1 MWRPLRVDGAKSPR
15 PLIRRFS
22 PNAERDP
29 LSSSKRCLMP
39 FLRCRAEQQERS
51 SRASYSR
58 LKVRNARNGTW
69 ITETS
74 GRKPRLS
81 RYALTPG
88 LIFRGESPL
97 VTRAPNILLQ
107 IGTAPSLIHP
117 HSKENRQSQRLQNI
131 RRRENQFDIASEESR
146 R

>member
-1 MWRPLRVDGAKSPR
+1 MQRPWTVHGGKSPR
-15 PLIRRFS
+15 PLIRSFS
-22 PNAERDP
+22 RNAEKDP
-29 LSSSKRCLMP
+29 RSCSKRCLMP

-58 LKVRNARNGTW
+58 SKVRNARNGTW

-81 RYALTPG
+81 RYALTLG

-107 IGTAPSLIHP
+107 VGTAPSLTRP
-117 HSKENRQSQRLQNI
+117 RSKETLQSQRLQNI
-131 RRRENQFDIASEESR
+131 PRRENQFD
-146 R
+146 

>member
-1 MWRPLRVDGAKSPR
+1 
-15 PLIRRFS
+15 
-22 PNAERDP
+22 
-29 LSSSKRCLMP
+29 MP

-58 LKVRNARNGTW
+58 SKVRNARNGTW

-81 RYALTPG
+81 RYALTLG

-107 IGTAPSLIHP
+107 VGTAPSLIHP
-117 HSKENRQSQRLQNI
+117 RAQETRQ
-131 RRRENQFDIASEESR
+131 RENQFDIASEESR
-146 R
+146 RMTA